1 MKVPSGDSFAWIM
14 IKDAEIL
21 KDAQPLAP
29 IMSVNAAKA
38 LKRYTRKGKGKY
50 KIAALMKPCEIRA
63 TIELT
68 KLNQVHLD
76 DVTLFSYDC
85 VGALPMQDYI
95 ADPKVGD
102 DKFNKLLTYKNWNAK
117 DVKPV

>member
-1 MKVPSGDSFAWIM
+1 MED
-14 IKDAEIL
+14 DIL

-29 IMSVNAAKA
+29 IMPVNAAKA

-68 KLNQVHLD
+68 KLNQVHLE

-95 ADPKVGD
+95 ADPKSGD
-102 DKFNKLLTYKNWNAK
+102 TIIFDAGSSAISMSNTASGAIVLLFHF
-117 DVKPV
+117 